1 MAELLLGKPI
11 FPGLPLSTH
20 ILFRLVRCTFL
31 KQTFGCHASELESY
45 LCDTVEAAAKA
56 RALLLMA
63 LVSSS

>member
-11 FPGLPLSTH
+11 FPGLPLSFH
-20 ILFRLVRCTFL
+20 ILFSVVHRTSL

-56 RALLLMA
+56 RALLHMA